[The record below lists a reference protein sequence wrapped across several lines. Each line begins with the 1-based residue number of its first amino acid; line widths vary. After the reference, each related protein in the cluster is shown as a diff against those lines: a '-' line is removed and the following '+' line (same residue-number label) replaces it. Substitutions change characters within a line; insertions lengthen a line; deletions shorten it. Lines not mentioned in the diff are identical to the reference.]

1 MCQLEGEALNPWIL
15 VPPTAGL
22 APAGG
27 SGQVANV
34 VELVVVTRRD
44 CGLCEE
50 MESVAACFVSS
61 GEATLELLDVDSD
74 PELVRRYGAEVPV
87 LLVNGRRAFKYRV
100 ETGDLRRRIRA
111 EQRRATIRRWRAF
124 LSGRSAG

>member
-1 MCQLEGEALNPWIL
+1 MCQLEGDGRTPSVFAPAL
-15 VPPTAGL
+15 TGL
-22 APAGG
+22 ARDGG
-27 SGQVANV
+27 SGQVAIV

-50 MESVAACFVSS
+50 MESVAARFASS
-61 GEATLELLDVDSD
+61 GEASLDLLDVDSD

-100 ETGDLRRRIRA
+100 DPGDLRRRIRA
-111 EQRRATIRRWRAF
+111 ERRRAILRRWRAF
-124 LSGRSAG
+124 LSGSPAG